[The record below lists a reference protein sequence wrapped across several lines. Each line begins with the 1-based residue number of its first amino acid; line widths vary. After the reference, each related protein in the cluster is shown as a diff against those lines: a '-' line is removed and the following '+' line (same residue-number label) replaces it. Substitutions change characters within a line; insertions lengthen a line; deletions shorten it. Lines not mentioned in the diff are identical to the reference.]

1 MDPPAGSGE
10 TDSVSSVVVVLK
22 GLVEFAGLLILAQ
35 GLVFL
40 LSFGKHEQNP
50 IYQAIRFLT
59 SPLTRAARR
68 VTPAFVVDRHVP
80 AVALFILFWIWVA
93 LIIAKLRLQMPVAG

>member
-1 MDPPAGSGE
+1 M
-10 TDSVSSVVVVLK
+10 SSVVVVLK

-50 IYQAIRFLT
+50 IYRALRFLT

-68 VTPAFVVDRHVP
+68 VTPAFIIDRHVP
-80 AVALFILFWIWVA
+80 AVALFVLFWIWVL

>member
-1 MDPPAGSGE
+1 MDPRAASGE
-10 TDSVSSVVVVLK
+10 TSSVSSVVVVLK

-50 IYQAIRFLT
+50 IYQALRFLT

-80 AVALFILFWIWVA
+80 AVALFVLFWIWVL